1 VTDDPRVEGTGCA
14 DLPCHVANRK
24 PEEKE
29 QSMDSSAD
37 LDEVR
42 AGLAAKRAQLE
53 SELDILTAPSA
64 DQGGISFG
72 KRVGDGTSL
81 AVERLSQVAAH
92 DQLQDMLA
100 DVVRA
105 EQKLA
110 DGTYGRCDVC
120 GRDIGVGRLE
130 ALPWATLC
138 IEDASK
144 R

>member
-1 VTDDPRVEGTGCA
+1 MSD
-14 DLPCHVANRK
+14 
-24 PEEKE
+24 
-29 QSMDSSAD
+29 AD

-42 AGLAAKRAQLE
+42 GALAAKRSLLE
-53 SELDILTAPSA
+53 SELAILAAPST
-64 DQGGISFG
+64 DQSGISFG

-92 DQLQDMLA
+92 DQLQDLLA

-110 DGTYGRCDVC
+110 DGSYGRCDVC
-120 GRDIGVGRLE
+120 GRPIGAGRLE
-130 ALPWATLC
+130 ALPWATMC
-138 IEDASK
+138 IADAAA

>member
-1 VTDDPRVEGTGCA
+1 VTDD
-14 DLPCHVANRK
+14 
-24 PEEKE
+24 
-29 QSMDSSAD
+29 
-37 LDEVR
+37 LDQAR
-42 AGLAAKRAQLE
+42 AALAAKRAALE
-53 SELDILTAPSA
+53 SELDILAAPSA

-105 EQKLA
+105 EQKLV
-110 DGTYGRCDVC
+110 DGSYGRCDVC
-120 GRDIGVGRLE
+120 DRPIGAGRLE
-130 ALPWATLC
+130 ALPWATMC
-138 IEDASK
+138 IADATA